1 MDLKAARK
9 LTIGNALN
17 EKSYNTSVIRLTYG
31 GYGETGI
38 GRTGQLYAG
47 GSQAE
52 VTVNG
57 SVAVTGTSDQ
67 DELAWFNG
75 KNLVFNAFRK
85 PALTDTSSDM
95 YNAVALDFTDSQ
107 FWSGNVD
114 TTETT
119 KVNGHILTNGS
130 NAFVLYGSQAVTLN
144 GLKGDFENNG
154 NAFSLTDRGGSSI
167 QIGDGDTA
175 QTTVNGEIVT
185 GKDTVLYVG
194 GKNVLLDNADHTALY
209 ANAVSKNITI
219 GKTSADSVVAENTVI
234 KGRILVN
241 QPETFQVLGKRIT
254 LMNGAAPDDGTLS
267 TTVKTKEDGTST
279 DPDSHTH
286 DAVVIQQ
293 AADNA
298 LVIGEADSNVSIDG
312 RLVGLNGGYS
322 VDGDIFHII
331 KSNPLIMVAVS
342 PMTGQLIIPYFISH
356 IFIFKGELAI
366 TLYFATLD
374 TSPDTFFSLNA
385 AMKFA
390 HTAEQII
397 LTITPNMIIYAIQ
410 SHDAANGMSIITLVI
425 SRPFLESF
433 DIPVRV
439 VTIGDGIA
447 LAPFMSIQNNLM
459 EE

>member
-1 MDLKAARK
+1 
-9 LTIGNALN
+9 
-17 EKSYNTSVIRLTYG
+17 
-31 GYGETGI
+31 
-38 GRTGQLYAG
+38 
-47 GSQAE
+47 
-52 VTVNG
+52 
-57 SVAVTGTSDQ
+57 
-67 DELAWFNG
+67 
-75 KNLVFNAFRK
+75 
-85 PALTDTSSDM
+85 M

-130 NAFVLYGSQAVTLN
+130 NAFVLHGSKVVTVN

-241 QPETFQVLGKRIT
+241 QPETFQVLGKQIT
-254 LMNGAAPDDGTLS
+254 LMNGAAPDSGTLG

-279 DPDSHTH
+279 EPDRHTQ

-322 VDGDIFHII
+322 VDGDTIHIYEG
-331 KSNPLIMVAVS
+331 SNKNQNL
-342 PMTGQLIIPYFISH
+342 
-356 IFIFKGELAI
+356 
-366 TLYFATLD
+366 
-374 TSPDTFFSLNA
+374 
-385 AMKFA
+385 
-390 HTAEQII
+390 I
-397 LTITPNMIIYAIQ
+397 LTTGGAVNLGHNGTRRLQIDGGIWALGD
-410 SHDAANGMSIITLVI
+410 SANKVALEGKDILIVRPAVCGR
-425 SRPFLESF
+425 SRPM
-433 DIPVRV
+433 PCR
-439 VTIGDGIA
+439 
-447 LAPFMSIQNNLM
+447 
-459 EE
+459 